1 MGRGNIFIKMKKEV
15 ENVGLQQG
23 DIAPD
28 FVLPSTDKHDISL
41 SDYKGK
47 KNVLIVFFPLDFT
60 PG

>member
-1 MGRGNIFIKMKKEV
+1 MKKEV